1 MNLTVAIFLVNKDV
15 RPVRVSYDPD
25 NLKHNNPDAYFKTLD
40 PSVKVGDMVVVPT
53 STRHGFTVCKV
64 EDIDFNVNFDST
76 TEYKW
81 IAGRVDKEA
90 FDRIKTQEATVT
102 QRIGKAEE
110 NRKRKELS
118 EALGLSDVNLT
129 DLDIVNNG
137 AKAIPAPPTVG
148 GNIPSGPASSTG
160 RSAL

>member
-15 RPVRVSYDPD
+15 RPVRVSYDPEVRA
-25 NLKHNNPDAYFKTLD
+25 HNNPNALFKTLD
-40 PSVKVGDMVVVPT
+40 ASLKKDDYVVVPT
-53 STRHGFTVCKV
+53 DTRWGFTVCKV
-64 EDIDFNVNFDST
+64 EEVDFTVNFDST

-81 IAGRVDKEA
+81 IAGKVDKEA
-90 FDRIKTQEATVT
+90 FDRIKQQEGVVT

-118 EALGLSDVNLT
+118 EALGLADIPLT
-129 DLDIVNNG
+129 DLDIVNNS

-148 GNIPSGPASSTG
+148 GSIPG
-160 RSAL
+160 R